1 MSLWMD
7 RGGEQTE
14 AERNLALRSVA
25 PAALAALAESG
36 VVYLPVAL
44 FAQQAALA
52 HGGPLA
58 NYPLFAL
65 LYTAGVAL
73 ATPFQRS
80 PVMPVVISVGAIVV
94 GLAQGSVWGHGGPAG
109 ALTMLLISLL
119 VALRMVS
126 LAVRDW
132 RNPFHEAFLIGA
144 VCLFIELAVAVNV
157 KAGWEPIL
165 PVIVTVFFLGS
176 LASRMASV
184 RLTGEHEGR
193 VEHSSEWLR
202 LPLKLLGALAILLV
216 IGWLLGGKGGGIQLA
231 GRALFPLIDLV
242 VTVVAFVM
250 SQIFRVV
257 ASIVVALHVHVDP
270 NALKK
275 LMDRIFL
282 TRNRASVSHKV
293 GKVGW
298 VQRVLGLLGLVG
310 LIAGVFW
317 AIRRRKAVA
326 DVSDPRA
333 KRTDEIR
340 FLPKARIRMSESM
353 GRRLRREMPADTV
366 RRWYAEALVLLE
378 DRKLPK
384 PASATPGEFLVDVS
398 RHFPECRSGFAALT
412 RAYEHVRYGSL
423 VIDRAKLA
431 LLEVQRDD
439 AMERIRQAPP
449 VSEEDEQ
456 EAV

>member
-298 VQRVLGLLGLVG
+298 VQR
-310 LIAGVFW
+310 
-317 AIRRRKAVA
+317 
-326 DVSDPRA
+326 
-333 KRTDEIR
+333 
-340 FLPKARIRMSESM
+340 
-353 GRRLRREMPADTV
+353 
-366 RRWYAEALVLLE
+366 
-378 DRKLPK
+378 
-384 PASATPGEFLVDVS
+384 
-398 RHFPECRSGFAALT
+398 
-412 RAYEHVRYGSL
+412 
-423 VIDRAKLA
+423 
-431 LLEVQRDD
+431 
-439 AMERIRQAPP
+439 
-449 VSEEDEQ
+449 
-456 EAV
+456 